1 VVVSSS
7 SSSPSPPS
15 QNGIDAEEE
24 NGKKKKK
31 KLQRHV
37 KGVRPQYKN
46 LEGPG
51 GALQSFDATLPVEVD
66 ISRKALYKAARKA
79 VEDYE
84 YEQILQELQI
94 ELVFF
99 QEWVKE
105 AGLKVA
111 VIFEGRDAAGKGGC
125 IARITDAM
133 SPRVCK
139 VVALAA
145 PSPAEKTQW
154 YFQRYIKHLPSAG
167 EVVLFDRSWYNRAG
181 VERVMG
187 FCTDEELDEFYRTVP
202 QLEEMITN
210 SGTILIKL
218 WFDVSDQEQ
227 EKRFQKRL
235 NRSWK
240 RWKLSPMD
248 LFARSK
254 WFEYQE
260 ARDVMFEKTGGTAPW
275 TVIPSDNKKLARL
288 NAISH
293 ILSSVPYKEV
303 GFDDIELPPREEK
316 PVNMKFKSFVESDN
330 ARYVRE
336 LYTEEG
342 LSTDDDGTRWSDLA
356 ANTLLANM
364 LDDELE
370 EKKRKAAKAAK
381 KKGSGQ

>member
-1 VVVSSS
+1 MPLLSITLGCRVTVHMIWHLGDLLWMILGEIHIRFFSQNPLTASPLPLPPGGGLFSIIVISSWRKLVSVMPSLCSLGRLSSSRSANRLPLGSRRGLGANRHHLVGLGARRVVVSSS

-235 NRSWK
+235 NRSM
-240 RWKLSPMD
+240 ST
-248 LFARSK
+248 S
-254 WFEYQE
+254 
-260 ARDVMFEKTGGTAPW
+260 
-275 TVIPSDNKKLARL
+275 N
-288 NAISH
+288 H
-293 ILSSVPYKEV
+293 ICR
-303 GFDDIELPPREEK
+303 G
-316 PVNMKFKSFVESDN
+316 
-330 ARYVRE
+330 
-336 LYTEEG
+336 
-342 LSTDDDGTRWSDLA
+342 
-356 ANTLLANM
+356 
-364 LDDELE
+364 
-370 EKKRKAAKAAK
+370 
-381 KKGSGQ
+381 